1 MNATNADYIV
11 ISQNPDNGMD
21 CIDEFG
27 SFIEAQDFAE
37 EFGGEV
43 VNASDYQRKGL
54 LDGWFNGW
62 LSESEAR
69 YAG

>member
-1 MNATNADYIV
+1 MTATNAYLV
-11 ISQNPDNGMD
+11 ISQNPDNAELD
-21 CIDEFG
+21 CIDEFD

-37 EFGGEV
+37 EFGGVV
-43 VNASDYQRKGL
+43 VNASDYQPKGL

-62 LSESEAR
+62 LSETEAR